1 MATPAQRAHE
11 CSGISDGKLS
21 VKRAGRTGH
30 VKDDDIHVRAFQDLL
45 FGLMRSECPETSKE
59 TLPCLHL
66 PQGGGTQLGLDSGEL
81 VAPLPSPTSVNT
93 ALYLQDPK

>member
-1 MATPAQRAHE
+1 M
-11 CSGISDGKLS
+11 
-21 VKRAGRTGH
+21 
-30 VKDDDIHVRAFQDLL
+30 KDDDIHVRAFQDLL